1 MKFHFS
7 HKISITFYNPSS
19 FYKLMSFLCVSGY
32 LREKK
37 HFLGY
42 HGSQKYI
49 APPAKNARSAPVSI
63 KTQIII
69 EINFGF
75 KR

>member
-1 MKFHFS
+1 
-7 HKISITFYNPSS
+7 
-19 FYKLMSFLCVSGY
+19 MSFLCVSGY